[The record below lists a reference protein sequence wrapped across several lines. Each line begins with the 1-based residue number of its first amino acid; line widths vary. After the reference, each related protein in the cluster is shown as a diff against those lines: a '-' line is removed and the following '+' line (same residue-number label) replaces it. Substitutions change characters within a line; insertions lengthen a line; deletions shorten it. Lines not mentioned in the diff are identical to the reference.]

1 MQCFTFITKVGITT
15 YTQKQSFLLEYQT
28 TPQLPGSEGIGGNGS
43 IHFIFIS
50 SHVYQIHCG
59 HQMKLFRHTFYL
71 HWFEGNFNK
80 TWQKG
85 IYFKSN
91 ITNSPR
97 TITHTTQS
105 VSHVMDIV
113 ILTCGTFL
121 FFHHLWIN
129 WVVEG
134 MAREKGGIWN
144 VWWLPLLLVSSEHFE
159 VRLILT

>member
-28 TPQLPGSEGIGGNGS
+28 TPQLPGYEGIGGNGS
-43 IHFIFIS
+43 IHFTFIS
-50 SHVYQIHCG
+50 SHVYQIIVVIKWNYSGMHSIYVDLRATLIK
-59 HQMKLFRHTFYL
+59 HDK
-71 HWFEGNFNK
+71 
-80 TWQKG
+80 KG

-113 ILTCGTFL
+113 ILTCSTFL

-129 WVVEG
+129 CVVEG
-134 MAREKGGIWN
+134 RARERGVEFGSRDDCRCYLYHQN
-144 VWWLPLLLVSSEHFE
+144 
-159 VRLILT
+159 ILKSGWY